1 MLSGRKIIVDLKLVV
16 INIESDQQLSFN
28 LALKSTTRL
37 PTAVEL
43 I

>member
-1 MLSGRKIIVDLKLVV
+1 MLSGRKVIVDLKLVV

-28 LALKSTTRL
+28 LALKGATGL